1 MHYENKK
8 HVDQQNK
15 TLFSHN
21 KTTGDWRQELHIT
34 AHVFSH
40 LTARGSPTTR
50 TVTTCLRL

>member
-21 KTTGDWRQELHIT
+21 KATGDWRQELHIT

-50 TVTTCLRL
+50 TVPTCLRL